1 MVAMQAIDR
10 GRTGCAGCGHPA
22 PCGCPY
28 GGKCCED
35 CALPDCALDEVE
47 LYGTARARPSVGKV
61 MTILVGML
69 VGGPRPL
76 PEIRQ
81 AVEGVGF
88 GERTLYAAKDAL
100 GIVGRTFREGG
111 RPTCLWVL
119 PPRSIEPPAED
130 EPIRL
135 RPVAPVRTGRILK
148 AGDSCPRCGARLIR
162 EGGGL
167 YCLNCGGL

>member
-1 MVAMQAIDR
+1 MAMQAVDKSR
-10 GRTGCAGCGHPA
+10 VGRAGCGHPA

-28 GGKCCED
+28 GGECCE
-35 CALPDCALDEVE
+35 CCPLPDCMLDEVE
-47 LYGTARARPSVGKV
+47 LDGTARARPSVGKV

-69 VGGPRPL
+69 TCGPKPL

-100 GIVGRTFREGG
+100 GIVGRTSREGG
-111 RPTCLWVL
+111 RPTCMWVL
-119 PPRSIEPPAED
+119 PPRSIEPVEED
-130 EPIRL
+130 EPIR
-135 RPVAPVRTGRILK
+135 PVAPVKTGRIRK

-162 EGGGL
+162 DGGGL